1 MNTSIAA
8 WVTGRLP
15 PHEDLDRARLAE
27 LANDLGSERRLWEHL
42 VRFETAERVY
52 VELYRDV
59 HVDVWLICWLNQQD
73 TGFHDHD
80 VSCGAVYVAD
90 GTLLEDRLVWRAG
103 VIHEATHEHR
113 AGTVF
118 DFHAGRLHRMRHP
131 GGDPATSVHVYS
143 PPLWRMGHY
152 HFDAD
157 GNLSRDPITYA
168 DEMWTGRVEGA
179 LRFAP

>member
-1 MNTSIAA
+1 MIPS
-8 WVTGRLP
+8 
-15 PHEDLDRARLAE
+15 AR
-27 LANDLGSERRLWEHL
+27 
-42 VRFETAERVY
+42 
-52 VELYRDV
+52 
-59 HVDVWLICWLNQQD
+59 
-73 TGFHDHD
+73 
-80 VSCGAVYVAD
+80 
-90 GTLLEDRLVWRAG
+90 
-103 VIHEATHEHR
+103 HEHR

-118 DFHAGRLHRMRHP
+118 DFPAGCMHRMRHP

-143 PPLWRMGHY
+143 PPLCRMGYY